1 MKKFIYSIIGLFG
14 FWVYNV
20 NAAMNFWTNKVST
33 EIQWSTETWD
43 VAIQKLI
50 VNVTMFLYLVA
61 VVFGLW
67 GGFLILTAAWKEDQ
81 VKKWR
86 TVIVQA
92 LIGLVVIWL
101 ASSIVGFVVKNI
113 LWVTN

>member
-1 MKKFIYSIIGLFG
+1 MRKFIYSFIWLL
-14 FWVYNV
+14 WLWTSSV
-20 NAAMNFWTNKVST
+20 NAAMNFGTNKVST

-67 GGFLILTAAWKEDQ
+67 WGFLILTAGWKEDN

-86 TVIVQA
+86 TVIIQA
-92 LIGLVVIWL
+92 LLGLVVIWL
-101 ASSIVGFVVKNI
+101 ASSIVWFVVKNI
-113 LWVTN
+113 LGVTN